1 MQQFKVTLTKTE
13 SGGRT
18 WHTLSS
24 TAAKSPLMW
33 TYDRGY
39 MIVTMDRAIGER
51 AIAARASG
59 YPLVRSAAF
68 RAQMPGLGTVHH
80 SGFMWINTKGALSEL
95 SGLTSN
101 PALKQLL
108 EYRDPVLVV
117 FDGSTE
123 RIVAASR
130 TRLTSL
136 VFDVLLAAGATNP
149 GATAVKTN

>member
-1 MQQFKVTLTKTE
+1 
-13 SGGRT
+13 
-18 WHTLSS
+18 
-24 TAAKSPLMW
+24 
-33 TYDRGY
+33 
-39 MIVTMDRAIGER
+39 
-51 AIAARASG
+51 
-59 YPLVRSAAF
+59 
-68 RAQMPGLGTVHH
+68 MPGLGTIHH

-123 RIVAASR
+123 RIEAASR

-136 VFDVLLAAGATNP
+136 VFDVLLASGAGKTES
-149 GATAVKTN
+149 TAVKTN